1 MCKFAYERHR
11 MRDAER
17 FFTIVVAM
25 IRRAIGVLAQLRRD
39 LEEAAG
45 GSAGATTGHDLKP
58 TESHLNVP
66 L

>member
-1 MCKFAYERHR
+1 MCRHAYGRPP
-11 MRDAER
+11 MREADT

-39 LEEAAG
+39 LEEAAHNG
-45 GSAGATTGHDLKP
+45 TNATTGHDIKP
-58 TESHLNVP
+58 TETHLNVP